1 MRRSGVLMHISSL
14 PSPYG
19 IGTMGAQA
27 REFVDF
33 LVESGQSC
41 WQVLPV
47 SPTGFGDSPYQSFS
61 SFAGNPYFIDLDML
75 CKEGLLKRSEYENTV
90 WCHSCGSIDYGLL
103 YEKRFDVLRLAADR
117 LIASPPEDFYQWCES
132 NGFWLNDFS
141 LFMAIK
147 ASQGGCAWSQW
158 ERPLKFR
165 EAQAL
170 NAARSALAD
179 KIAYYKAL
187 QYLFFS
193 QWKQLRRY
201 ANERGISIIGD
212 IPIYVSPDSSD
223 VWANPQWFKLDDE
236 LQPIE
241 VAGCPPDGFSENGQ
255 LWGNPLYDW
264 DKLRDNGFS
273 WWVSRIAHQFEIF
286 DILRLDHFRGFDA
299 YYAIPR
305 GESTAR
311 NGRWLPG
318 PGIDFFNTVNY
329 ALGKREYIAEDL
341 GFLTDSVAKLLKES
355 GLPGMKVL
363 QFAFDSREDSDYLP
377 HNYTHN
383 CVAYTGT
390 HDNDTILGWFASA
403 PAADTE
409 KAMRY
414 LRIRENESKP
424 KAMISALLASTADLA
439 IVTVQDL
446 LELGSEGRMN
456 TPSTNSG
463 NWQWQMKKN
472 ALTKAH
478 AKWLK
483 EQTVLYGRAAD

>member
-1 MRRSGVLMHISSL
+1 M
-14 PSPYG
+14 
-19 IGTMGAQA
+19 
-27 REFVDF
+27 
-33 LVESGQSC
+33 
-41 WQVLPV
+41 
-47 SPTGFGDSPYQSFS
+47 
-61 SFAGNPYFIDLDML
+61 
-75 CKEGLLKRSEYENTV
+75 
-90 WCHSCGSIDYGLL
+90 
-103 YEKRFDVLRLAADR
+103 
-117 LIASPPEDFYQWCES
+117 
-132 NGFWLNDFS
+132 
-141 LFMAIK
+141 
-147 ASQGGCAWSQW
+147 
-158 ERPLKFR
+158 
-165 EAQAL
+165 
-170 NAARSALAD
+170 
-179 KIAYYKAL
+179 
-187 QYLFFS
+187 
-193 QWKQLRRY
+193 
-201 ANERGISIIGD
+201 GD

-424 KAMISALLASTADLA
+424 KAMMSALLASTADLA